1 MHVRLA
7 TPEDAPQIVRIFHDT
22 VHKVNSRNYTPEQV
36 NAWAPQVPDPEEWA
50 TRKLQTRITFVAD
63 NNEILAG
70 FGELEENGHI
80 DCLYC
85 HHAHQRQ
92 GVGSALYARIEEHAR
107 AMGLPCLFAEV
118 SITARPFFQTK
129 GFSLV
134 RRQTVV
140 RRGVELTNFLMEK
153 ELPVA

>member
-7 TPEDAPQIVRIFHDT
+7 RPEDAPQIVRIFYQT
-22 VHKVNSRNYTPEQV
+22 VHQVNARDYTPDQV
-36 NAWAPQVPDPEEWA
+36 NAWAPEVPDPEEWA

-63 NNEILAG
+63 DNGVLAG

-92 GVGSALYARIEEHAR
+92 GVGSALYAQIEEHAR
-107 AMGLPCLFAEV
+107 ALGLPCLFAEV
-118 SITARPFFQTK
+118 SITAGPFFQRK
-129 GFSLV
+129 GFSRV
-134 RRQTVV
+134 QQQTVV
-140 RRGVELTNFLMEK
+140 RRGVDLTNFLMEK
-153 ELPVA
+153 DLVVG